1 MNVSEEL
8 KHQCDWHREK
18 GGDNEMMVEERW
30 ETLGGS
36 EQGTDVL

>member
-1 MNVSEEL
+1 MIGTES
-8 KHQCDWHREK
+8 EK
-18 GGDNEMMVEERW
+18 GEDNEMRVEERW